1 MQERLVQR
9 GAARPTKGWLA
20 SLLWVVIAFTALT
33 PSASADARTDYLIR
47 LLSTSDT
54 FRVRAQAAISLGRT
68 EANSDVVQ
76 ALGRALEDAH
86 PAVRTAAAASLER
99 LADPA
104 ALPAL
109 RAARSDR
116 DSSARRAIRSAERT
130 LERLADRTPRTTEPE
145 TTTPSADARY
155 YVGIGLPGTQQPTI
169 DRGTLQRAH
178 QFLRSQVASIDG
190 VRVAPEGEN
199 NRAAERVLREGRLT
213 GYYVDSSIVR
223 IEETGGST
231 RAVVSVIVGTYPGR
245 DMRAILQGAA
255 TVPGATGEAAARA
268 AIEGALRGAMRRLPQ
283 AMEASR
289 R

>member
-1 MQERLVQR
+1 MDGRLVQR
-9 GAARPTKGWLA
+9 RCGRPIKGWVA
-20 SLLWVVIAFTALT
+20 AVVCAFVALT
-33 PSASADARTDYLIR
+33 VLPSAASADARTDYLVR

-68 EANSDVVQ
+68 EANGEVVE
-76 ALGRALEDAH
+76 ALVSALEDAH

-116 DSSARRAIRSAERT
+116 DASARRAIRSAERT
-130 LERLADRTPRTTEPE
+130 LERLADRQPRTTEPE
-145 TTTPSADARY
+145 PTQSADARY

-169 DRGTLQRAH
+169 DRSALQRA
-178 QFLRSQVASIDG
+178 QAFLRTQVASIEG

-213 GYYVDSSIVR
+213 GYFVDSSIVR
-223 IEETGGST
+223 IEESGEGT

-255 TVPGATGEAAARA
+255 TVPGATGESAVRA

>member
-1 MQERLVQR
+1 MAARLVQR
-9 GAARPTKGWLA
+9 RNGRPTKA
-20 SLLWVVIAFTALT
+20 WVAGVLCALVALTALSS
-33 PSASADARTDYLIR
+33 SASADARTDYLVR

-68 EANSDVVQ
+68 ESSAEVVQ

-116 DSSARRAIRSAERT
+116 DASARRAIRSAERT
-130 LERLADRTPRTTEPE
+130 LERLADRQPRTTEPD
-145 TTTPSADARY
+145 TATPAGDARY
-155 YVGIGLPGTQQPTI
+155 YVGIGLPGTQQPSI
-169 DRGTLQRAH
+169 DRGTLQRA
-178 QFLRSQVASIDG
+178 QDFLKQQVASMDG
-190 VRVAPEGEN
+190 VRVAPDGEN
-199 NRAAERVLREGRLT
+199 NRAAERILREARLT

-223 IEETGGST
+223 IEETGAGT

-255 TVPGATGEAAARA
+255 TVPGATGEAAVRA